1 MLLTQVVVSACPA
14 RGASGAAAGAAVG
27 TLTATTHSGRCP
39 IGTRAAELR
48 VQICR
53 PPGHNFN
60 ACIAS
65 NDFNGFNQTAAVAVV
80 AVVAAAV
87 AVVAVAAVA
96 AAAAAA
102 VFVVGV
108 VAAIV
113 IPSVVP
119 YVHNFAYVCPHRC
132 IPDLAAEHAC
142 WPRRILRGRLGSW
155 GGILGVG
162 FVARRIA

>member
-27 TLTATTHSGRCP
+27 TLTAATHSGRCP
-39 IGTRAAELR
+39 IGTRAAAELR

-87 AVVAVAAVA
+87 AVVAVAAV
-96 AAAAAA
+96 AAAAA

>member
-14 RGASGAAAGAAVG
+14 RGASGAAAAAAVG
-27 TLTATTHSGRCP
+27 TLTAATHSGRCP

-60 ACIAS
+60 ACTAS

-87 AVVAVAAVA
+87 AVVAVAA
-96 AAAAAA
+96 AAAA

-108 VAAIV
+108 AAAIV
-113 IPSVVP
+113 IPSLVP

-155 GGILGVG
+155 GGILRVG

>member
-60 ACIAS
+60 
-65 NDFNGFNQTAAVAVV
+65 FNGFNQTAAVAVV
-80 AVVAAAV
+80 AVAAV
-87 AVVAVAAVA
+87 

-155 GGILGVG
+155 GGIIGVG

>member
-1 MLLTQVVVSACPA
+1 M
-14 RGASGAAAGAAVG
+14 
-27 TLTATTHSGRCP
+27 
-39 IGTRAAELR
+39 
-48 VQICR
+48 QICR

-87 AVVAVAAVA
+87 AVVAVAAV
-96 AAAAAA
+96 AAAAA

-155 GGILGVG
+155 GGIIGVG